1 MTSRTA
7 RTLAA
12 TAFLALAAGAA
23 SVIAQPQDQA
33 QAQPQQRMN
42 PLMQNLPLAVENTEG
57 CLGVELA
64 QTVSGKNVIF
74 AWFENKKA
82 ALRWYWSETHVEAMK
97 FAGATPGEH
106 EPMADVP
113 DEGPILVIASITQG
127 GENAIEGLGV
137 SQIAIELYQP
147 LPGGAESGGRFAPES
162 VKVKGL
168 TDYDE

>member
-23 SVIAQPQDQA
+23 SVIAQPQDQ
-33 QAQPQQRMN
+33 PQQRMN

-64 QTVSGKNVIF
+64 QTMSGKNVIF
-74 AWFENKKA
+74 AWFENKEA

-97 FAGATPGEH
+97 FAGAAPGEH

-127 GENAIEGLGV
+127 GGEESIEGLGV
-137 SQIAIELYQP
+137 SQIAIELYRP
-147 LPGGAESGGRFAPES
+147 LPGGAESGGRFAPAA

-168 TDYDE
+168 TDYDAE